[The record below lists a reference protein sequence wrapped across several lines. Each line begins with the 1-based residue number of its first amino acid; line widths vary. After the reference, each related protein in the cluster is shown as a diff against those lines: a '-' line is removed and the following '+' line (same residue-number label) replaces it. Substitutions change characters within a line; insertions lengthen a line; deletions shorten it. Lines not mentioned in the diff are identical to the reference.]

1 MKEPKF
7 LDFKTNLSIYIVAMV
22 VVSLLIHFVLLSSS
36 WNTFWL
42 K

>member
-1 MKEPKF
+1 MREPKF
-7 LDFKTNLSIYIVAMV
+7 LDFKTNLSIYIVAMTLTT
-22 VVSLLIHFVLLSSS
+22 LLIHFVVLSSS